1 MTFKHI
7 SAIKWGGVVS
17 DRFQIDQ
24 GVRQGGVLSADLYTL
39 YVDPALHLI
48 NDAGIGARI
57 GNIACAAPTCADDM
71 LVASMERVEVQVM
84 VSAAGG
90 FSQQRRYKIQP
101 EKSLVIDGEDDH
113 ETGTLQ
119 LLRKDMPKV
128 KSAMHLVIQ
137 RSVSGTV
144 TMEETVNNNIQ
155 KARRTCYSL
164 MPAYLHGH
172 NGLDPA
178 TCVHLLKL

>member
-1 MTFKHI
+1 M
-7 SAIKWGGVVS
+7 
-17 DRFQIDQ
+17 
-24 GVRQGGVLSADLYTL
+24 VL
-39 YVDPALHLI
+39 
-48 NDAGIGARI
+48 
-57 GNIACAAPTCADDM
+57 
-71 LVASMERVEVQVM
+71 
-84 VSAAGG
+84 AAGG

-101 EKSLVIDGEDDH
+101 EKSLVFDGEDDY
-113 ETGTLQ
+113 ETRTLQ
-119 LLRKDMPKV
+119 LLGKDMPKV
-128 KSAMHLVIQ
+128 KSTMHLGIQ

-178 TCVHLLKL
+178 TCVHLLKLYVLPVLTYGLEIILSKRNIKINLTHS